1 MKKIR
6 CIILDDEPLAVDL
19 LLNYASKLPRLEI
32 ALATT
37 DVYAAIAYMQNN
49 KVDLFFIDI
58 QMPELSGIKIMELF
72 NKDCQFIITSAYAN
86 YALKSYEF
94 RVVDYLLKPISFD
107 KFHKAVTKYLEFG
120 NDAKDLDNCS
130 LFVKVDGKQVRV
142 NTSEI
147 YFVEG
152 LSDYI
157 RIHFKTERLIVYDTL
172 KGFITKLPANN
183 FMRIHK
189 SYIVNISKIKSVDGN
204 SIRHELGLIP
214 IGETYKNEVK
224 NWIENQ

>member
-6 CIILDDEPLAVDL
+6 CIILDDEPLAVEL

-32 ALATT
+32 VLATT
-37 DVYAAIAYMQNN
+37 DVYQVIAYMQNA

-58 QMPELSGIKIMELF
+58 QMPELSGIQIMELF
-72 NKDCQFIITSAYAN
+72 NKDSQFIITSAYAN

-107 KFHKAVTKYLEFG
+107 KFHKAVTKFIEYG
-120 NDAKDLDNCS
+120 NDLKAPTNTII
-130 LFVKVDGKQVRV
+130 FVKVDGKQVRI
-142 NTSEI
+142 NATEI
-147 YFVEG
+147 YFIEG

-157 RIHFKTERLIVYDTL
+157 RIHLNNERLVVYETL
-172 KGFITKLPANN
+172 KGFITKLPTNN

-189 SYIVNISKIKSVDGN
+189 SYIVNLSKIKSVDGN
-204 SIRHELGLIP
+204 SIRHELGLLP
-214 IGETYKNEVK
+214 IGETYKSKVK